1 MNDSTGDN
9 NMNALINRI
18 NQLIIENRSEWIGLI
33 TYEYGIDSNDAL
45 KYYGYTSIEDYSQDL
60 IKYFSNKQH

>member
-1 MNDSTGDN
+1 MNG
-9 NMNALINRI
+9 LINRI
-18 NQLIIENRSEWIGLI
+18 SQLIIENRSEWIGLI
-33 TYEYGIDSNDAL
+33 TYGYGIDSNYAI

>member
-1 MNDSTGDN
+1 MNG
-9 NMNALINRI
+9 LINRI

-33 TYEYGIDSNDAL
+33 TYGYGIDSNDAI
-45 KYYGYTSIEDYSQDL
+45 KYYGYTSIENYSQDL

>member
-1 MNDSTGDN
+1 MNG
-9 NMNALINRI
+9 LINRI

-33 TYEYGIDSNDAL
+33 TYGYGIDSNDAI

>member
-1 MNDSTGDN
+1 MNG
-9 NMNALINRI
+9 LINRI

-33 TYEYGIDSNDAL
+33 TYGYGIDSNDAL

-60 IKYFSNKQH
+60 INHRTTNNLINY

>member
-1 MNDSTGDN
+1 
-9 NMNALINRI
+9 MNALINRI

-33 TYEYGIDSNDAL
+33 TYGYGIDSNDAL